1 MKDTKAQI
9 FLTLSLIGLS
19 SCSGLDNTITDPVQ
33 WWAINGW
40 DSAVTIKLYDN
51 NCSRPMRD
59 ISFKSHEEI
68 RVVSCGDGQG
78 RANVRFR
85 REGYAPRQD
94 SWGRDTV
101 VRLNQRTIVR

>member
-1 MKDTKAQI
+1 MKDTRAKV

-19 SCSGLDNTITDPVQ
+19 NCSGLDNTITDPVQ

-40 DSAVTIKLYDN
+40 DN
-51 NCSRPMRD
+51 NCSRHLRD

-68 RVVSCGDGQG
+68 KVISCGDGQG

-85 REGYAPRQD
+85 REGYASRQD
-94 SWGRDTV
+94 SWSRDTA